1 MLYQFDLKKAVTV
14 LRQGGLVAFPTET
27 VYGLGADASN
37 PAALQKI
44 FAAKQRPQ
52 DHPLIVHVSSVE
64 ELENW
69 AVEIHADAML
79 LAAAFWPGPLT
90 LILKKNPRVSNLLT
104 GNQPT
109 IAVRI
114 PNHPIAQSLLRA
126 FANGI
131 AAPSANRFGRISP
144 TTAAAVAEELG
155 KNVDIIL
162 EGGQCEVGLESSIV
176 DVSGQLP
183 TLLRPG
189 MITSTDIEA
198 VLRKKISALQAT
210 SPRVSGSH
218 VSHYAPRTP
227 TRLVKFE
234 AISQALAALSP
245 DDFPIA
251 VLTREYL
258 GRALTGVEFINMPVE
273 AHQYAHDLYATL
285 RACDQNNF
293 RRIII
298 ETVPEQ
304 DKWDAIRDRLER
316 ATALNIR

>member
-1 MLYQFDLKKAVTV
+1 MLHQFDLKKAVAV

-37 PAALQKI
+37 PEALQKI

-52 DHPLIVHVSSVE
+52 DHPLIVHVSSQA

-69 AVEIHADAML
+69 AVDVSADAML

-90 LILKKNPRVSNLLT
+90 LIFKKNPQVSNLLT
-104 GNQPT
+104 GNQAT
-109 IAVRI
+109 IGVRI
-114 PNHPIAQSLLRA
+114 PNHPIAQALLQA
-126 FANGI
+126 FGKGV

-155 KNVDIIL
+155 DSVDVIL
-162 EGGQCEVGLESSIV
+162 EGGQCEVGLESTII
-176 DVSGQLP
+176 DVSGDGP
-183 TLLRPG
+183 VLLRPG
-189 MITSTDIEA
+189 MITATDVEA
-198 VLRKKISALQAT
+198 VLRKKISSTHAA

-234 AISQALAALSP
+234 AISQAIASLSA

-258 GRALTGVEFINMPVE
+258 GRALTGVEFISMPVE
-273 AHQYAHDLYATL
+273 AEQYAHDLYATL
-285 RACDQNNF
+285 RACDQKNL
-293 RRIII
+293 RRILV
-298 ETVPEQ
+298 ESVPEN
-304 DKWDAIRDRLER
+304 DKWDAIRDRLQR
-316 ATALNIR
+316 ATAVA